1 MTEKLKSNNEGCR
14 LYGHVQVN
22 KVAGNIHIAP
32 GKSFQQHHMHVHDI
46 NALGN
51 VAQYCFLSLL
61 TRTFLL
67 ALQVQHGA
75 HRSQILFWHR
85 LP

>member
-1 MTEKLKSNNEGCR
+1 VSEKLKSMNEGCR

-51 VAQYCFLSLL
+51 IGQYVLSFCLPLL
-61 TRTFLL
+61 FSF
-67 ALQVQHGA
+67 AC
-75 HRSQILFWHR
+75 
-85 LP
+85 